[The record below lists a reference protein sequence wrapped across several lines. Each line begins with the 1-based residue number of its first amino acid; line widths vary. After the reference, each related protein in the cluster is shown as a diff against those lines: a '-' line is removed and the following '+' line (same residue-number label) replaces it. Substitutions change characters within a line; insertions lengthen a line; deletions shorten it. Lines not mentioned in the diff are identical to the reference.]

1 LPTSSRGATFR
12 AVTAQTPPS
21 LLARLLARSTAIEP
35 HELPAVSA
43 AFSLFF
49 CVLGGYFAVRPI
61 RETIG
66 TTLGSDRVAD
76 LWFFTSLG
84 AVIIVPLYG
93 WLVGRVRR
101 SVLLPTIYAL
111 VAAAFVTY
119 GILFRTRP
127 DDLAL
132 ASTFYVGL
140 SVLNLLLVS
149 VFWSFLLEL
158 FTSEQTKRL
167 FGVISTG
174 GTLGALVGPIV
185 TDLVVQRIG
194 TSGVLFIGAALF
206 TGAIVSQRVLIAI
219 WKAPGG
225 AGAGNDRAIGGNPF
239 AGVALVL
246 KSPFLLM
253 IALFVVLLSTTNT
266 LLYFQQL
273 EIVARTFTDTAD
285 RTQVFAR
292 IDYIV
297 QTLTVFSQFFLTGR
311 IAKHFGV
318 TALLVTLPL
327 IIMGGFLVL
336 ATTGTFAVLATVLVV
351 RRWGEYAFIRPGRE
365 MLFSRLDTEAKYKAK
380 NLIDV
385 PVYRGADVLVA
396 QLQNALRA
404 GGLTA
409 TGVALLGAGA
419 ALAWAGIGTWL
430 GRRHEGVR
438 NT

>member
-1 LPTSSRGATFR
+1 M
-12 AVTAQTPPS
+12 TASTPPS

-76 LWFFTSLG
+76 LWIFTSLG

-101 SVLLPTIYAL
+101 SILLPAIYTL

-119 GILFRTRP
+119 GVLFRTRA

-174 GTLGALVGPIV
+174 GTLGALVGPII

-225 AGAGNDRAIGGNPF
+225 AGASNDRAIGGNPF

-273 EIVARTFTDTAD
+273 EIVARTFTETAD

-327 IIMGGFLVL
+327 VIMGGFLVL

-430 GRRHEGVR
+430 GRRHEGAR
-438 NT
+438 AEA

>member
-1 LPTSSRGATFR
+1 VTDTAPPPTAF
-12 AVTAQTPPS
+12 
-21 LLARLLARSTAIEP
+21 ARFLGRFAKVEP
-35 HELPAVSA
+35 HEAPAVIA

-49 CVLGGYFAVRPI
+49 CVLGGYFAVRPV

-66 TTLGSDRVAD
+66 TALGGERVAD
-76 LWFFTSLG
+76 LWILTSIG

-101 SVLLPTIYAL
+101 SVLLPAIYAG
-111 VAAAFVTY
+111 VAIAFATY
-119 GILFRTRP
+119 GVLFRTRA
-127 DDLAL
+127 DDPLL
-132 ASTFYVGL
+132 SASFYVGI

-158 FTSEQTKRL
+158 FTSAQTKRL

-174 GTLGALVGPIV
+174 GTLGALVGPII
-185 TDLVVQRIG
+185 TDLTVQRVG

-206 TGAIVSQRVLIAI
+206 SGAIVSQRVLIRI

-225 AGAGNDRAIGGNPF
+225 AGEGNDRAIGGNPF
-239 AGVALVL
+239 AGFGIVL
-246 KSPFLLM
+246 RSPFLLM
-253 IALFVVLLSTTNT
+253 IAAFVVLLSTTNT
-266 LLYFQQL
+266 LLYFKQL
-273 EIVARTFTDTAD
+273 DIVASTFADTAT

-292 IDYIV
+292 IDYVV

-311 IAKHFGV
+311 IAARLGV

-327 IIMGGFLVL
+327 VIMAGFLVL
-336 ATTGTFAVLATVLVV
+336 AFSGTFAVLAAVLVV

-365 MLFSRLDTEAKYKAK
+365 MLFSSLDTEAKYKGK

-385 PVYRGADVLVA
+385 PVYRGADMLVA

-404 GGLTA
+404 GGLTGS
-409 TGVALLGAGA
+409 GVALIGAGA
-419 ALAWAGIGTWL
+419 ALVWAGIGAWL
-430 GRRHEGVR
+430 GRRHEGTR
-438 NT
+438 TP

>member
-1 LPTSSRGATFR
+1 
-12 AVTAQTPPS
+12 VTAPSPPS
-21 LLARLLARSTAIEP
+21 LLARLLSRSTAIEP
-35 HELPAVSA
+35 HELPAVTA

-66 TTLGSDRVAD
+66 TTLGSERVAD
-76 LWFFTSLG
+76 LWLFTSLG

-101 SVLLPTIYAL
+101 SVLLPAIYAL

-119 GILFRTRP
+119 GVLFRTRAE
-127 DDLAL
+127 DLFL
-132 ASTFYVGL
+132 GSTFYVGL

-174 GTLGALVGPIV
+174 GTLGALVGPIM
-185 TDLVVQRIG
+185 TDLVVQRVG

-219 WKAPGG
+219 WRAPGG
-225 AGAGNDRAIGGNPF
+225 AGEGSDRALGGNPF
-239 AGVALVL
+239 AGVAIVL

-253 IALFVVLLSTTNT
+253 IATFVVLLSTTNT

-273 EIVARTFTDTAD
+273 EIVARTFSETAE

-311 IAKHFGV
+311 IAKRLGV

-327 IIMGGFLVL
+327 VIMGGFLVL
-336 ATTGTFAVLATVLVV
+336 AANGTFAVLATVLVV

-396 QLQNALRA
+396 QLQSALRA
-404 GGLTA
+404 GGA
-409 TGVALLGAGA
+409 VV
-419 ALAWAGIGTWL
+419 WAGIGTWL
-430 GRRHEGVR
+430 GRRHEGTAPRGAHVDDGLR
-438 NT
+438 TR

>member
-1 LPTSSRGATFR
+1 M
-12 AVTAQTPPS
+12 TAPPAPS
-21 LLARLLARSTAIEP
+21 LFARLLARSAAIAP

-66 TTLGSDRVAD
+66 TTLGSDSVAD
-76 LWFFTSLG
+76 LWVFTSIG
-84 AVIIVPLYG
+84 AVVIVPLYG

-101 SVLLPTIYAL
+101 SVLLPAIYAL
-111 VAAAFVTY
+111 VATAFVTY
-119 GILFRTRP
+119 GVLFRSRA
-127 DDLAL
+127 DDPLL
-132 ASTFYVGL
+132 GSTFYVGL

-174 GTLGALVGPIV
+174 GTLGALVGPII
-185 TDLVVQRIG
+185 TDLVVQRVG

-225 AGAGNDRAIGGNPF
+225 AGEENDRAIGGNPF
-239 AGVALVL
+239 AGVGMVL
-246 KSPFLLM
+246 RSPFLLM
-253 IALFVVLLSTTNT
+253 IAAFVVLLSTTNT

-273 EIVARTFTDTAD
+273 EIVARTFAETAD

-292 IDYIV
+292 IDYVV

-327 IIMGGFLVL
+327 VIMGGFLVL
-336 ATTGTFAVLATVLVV
+336 AANGTFAVLATVLVV

-380 NLIDV
+380 NLVDV

-396 QLQNALRA
+396 QLQGALRA

-409 TGVALLGAGA
+409 TGVALCGATA
-419 ALAWAGIGTWL
+419 ALAWAAIGTWL
-430 GRRHEGVR
+430 GRRHEAAARAQELPRVS
-438 NT
+438 

>member
-1 LPTSSRGATFR
+1 MPASTS
-12 AVTAQTPPS
+12 PS

-35 HELPAVSA
+35 HELPAVTA

-66 TTLGSDRVAD
+66 TTLGSEQVAD
-76 LWFFTSLG
+76 LWLFTSAG
-84 AVIIVPLYG
+84 AVCIVPLYG

-101 SVLLPTIYAL
+101 SVLLPAIYAL

-119 GILFRTRP
+119 GVLFRTRA
-127 DDLAL
+127 DDLFL
-132 ASTFYVGL
+132 GSTFYVGL

-174 GTLGALVGPIV
+174 GTLGALVGPIM
-185 TDLVVQRIG
+185 TDLMVQRVG
-194 TSGVLFIGAALF
+194 MSGVLFLGAALF

-225 AGAGNDRAIGGNPF
+225 AGERSDRAIGGNPF
-239 AGVALVL
+239 AGVAIVL

-253 IALFVVLLSTTNT
+253 IAAFVVLLSTTNT

-273 EIVARTFTDTAD
+273 EIVARTFTETAE

-311 IAKHFGV
+311 IAKHLGV

-327 IIMGGFLVL
+327 VIMGGFVVL
-336 ATTGTFAVLATVLVV
+336 ATSGTFAVLATVLVV

-396 QLQNALRA
+396 QLQSALRA

-409 TGVALLGAGA
+409 TGVALTGAGA
-419 ALAWAGIGTWL
+419 ALVWAGIGTWL
-430 GRRHEGVR
+430 GRRHER
-438 NT
+438 AAD